1 MATSVLTQPFIYKG
15 QKFSMSTLL
24 EGRAGYQFERC
35 YIYEADSQDGSNKLR
50 LDYDLGIGGTKETF
64 TNKDYLYIEITYNTE
79 ENTSNLTEHFSIPVY
94 SLVDNATRFPIFTI
108 RGVGIGGNQTTT
120 YGLSYYDTE
129 DNAYID
135 IKAGSVSGTQAKPKI
150 TNYYIKPGQI
160 EKYTL
165 TWTNRSTLYV
175 KGTYSLNIQIMGGE
189 SWGSSILMD
198 SDKILPL
205 CFNEK
210 ITNVKYNYAD
220 TFTTTLGSAYPFARR
235 NGSQCYRTFNIEA
248 MIAFES
254 DEMNEFMSW
263 TDNQFAELNL
273 DEYNLARLK
282 QRMYRDAV
290 IDFLHNGKVKLF
302 SSFQE
307 GNMLVRLSNISLT
320 PNPQL
325 DRNIWTFSA
334 LATEVAEATQNNYT
348 KYGLP
353 TVSMIEG

>member
-1 MATSVLTQPFIYKG
+1 MATSVKTQPFIYKG

-24 EGRAGYQFERC
+24 QAKDNYEFDYC
-35 YIYEADSQDGSNKLR
+35 YIYEADSESGENKVL
-50 LDYDLGIGGTKETF
+50 LDSDPSIDSTKEIF
-64 TNKDYLYIEITYNTE
+64 TNKEYLYIQIVYVTNDGNKTE
-79 ENTSNLTEHFSIPVY
+79 YISIPVY
-94 SLVDNATRFPIFTI
+94 SLIDNSARFPIFTI
-108 RGVGIGGNQTTT
+108 HGVGFGNNYTTT
-120 YGLSYYDTE
+120 YDLSYYDTK
-129 DNAYID
+129 DNAYIN
-135 IKAGSVSGTQAKPKI
+135 IKANSVGTQPIQI

-160 EKYTL
+160 ETYKL
-165 TWTNRSTLYV
+165 TWTNRFFSYIED
-175 KGTYSLNIQIMGGE
+175 TYSFNIQIMGGE

-198 SDKILPL
+198 SNKILPL

-263 TDNQFAELNL
+263 TDDEFAELNL

-290 IDFLHNGKVKLF
+290 IDFLHDGKVKLF

-320 PNPQL
+320 PNEQL

-334 LATEVAEATQNNYT
+334 QATEIAAPTIENYQ
-348 KYGLP
+348 KYGLAIVEP
-353 TVSMIEG
+353 LEAVGG